1 MLSYDQRY
9 PTTPTPTLTGLQRS
23 HAPQSVVQH
32 QNIVK
37 HSCEIA
43 QQKREITKLKRNEDA
58 SDARVVTTCG
68 AGRAAVGAKLPDPGF
83 KPTRKGCGGCG
94 ELRGCCTALLR
105 LHFYP
110 VALALKFY

>member
-9 PTTPTPTLTGLQRS
+9 PTTPTLTGLQRS

-37 HSCEIA
+37 HSCETA

-68 AGRAAVGAKLPDPGF
+68 AGR
-83 KPTRKGCGGCG
+83 GGCG
-94 ELRGCCTALLR
+94 CQTTRSGA
-105 LHFYP
+105 
-110 VALALKFY
+110 